1 MKIFEKYFLIS
12 IFKSSA
18 VSLVSLVLIFAVLQ
32 FIDELGDINKNGY
45 ALEEIARYVLFLFP
59 SYFNALF
66 VLAIMIGTVFAIGE
80 LNSNKEI
87 LIFQTASISI
97 GQIIRKSYK
106 YPFIIAVFCLI
117 VFEII
122 APVSWKIADQI
133 KKNAFGEVSDF
144 STSSSWVKEKNKFFN
159 RLENS
164 ESILMYEFNENNN
177 LVKFEINS
185 LSPEGYNVD
194 SLEVNQSDNFY
205 QPLKNNYSSS
215 VPYIFF
221 NQKFENTGKNLEAFN
236 LLELVNMVIQS
247 YENQTNSK
255 EYTLEVISR
264 VIKPI
269 TLIAMIMVA
278 IPFIMNFQR
287 NTSLSSRI
295 FLTISI
301 GVIAHLLTKIVSAVA
316 TTNSLLAYA
325 GSLMP
330 TLLLGIVGY
339 SFIKIK
345 FN

>member
-144 STSSSWVKEKNKFFN
+144 STSSSWVKEKNKFFVHKYCIVYV
-159 RLENS
+159 S
-164 ESILMYEFNENNN
+164 
-177 LVKFEINS
+177 S
-185 LSPEGYNVD
+185 L
-194 SLEVNQSDNFY
+194 L
-205 QPLKNNYSSS
+205 
-215 VPYIFF
+215 
-221 NQKFENTGKNLEAFN
+221 TGL
-236 LLELVNMVIQS
+236 
-247 YENQTNSK
+247 
-255 EYTLEVISR
+255 
-264 VIKPI
+264 
-269 TLIAMIMVA
+269 
-278 IPFIMNFQR
+278 
-287 NTSLSSRI
+287 I
-295 FLTISI
+295 FLFLLVENFNFIAEIANFFMIGLTTILNFI
-301 GVIAHLLTKIVSAVA
+301 GTKYWV
-316 TTNSLLAYA
+316 
-325 GSLMP
+325 
-330 TLLLGIVGY
+330 
-339 SFIKIK
+339 FKK
-345 FN
+345 